1 MYGSSLYDRPRT
13 DSTVGHARRALD
25 DLHIHGRLV
34 KGGPPTRS
42 KIEDDMQRL
51 RSKWPRHA
59 LARIRRESL
68 QQSITEKAQISMLN
82 SQLSQVRAQMP
93 AWGGPAQHVA
103 HRDYILGALRKLGAQ
118 NVAADSSAPSSAAAA
133 AFINMDTQ
141 TETLDPRAQETA
153 AHERMQRIFREAPST
168 APSPT
173 PAPAPEPAAASS
185 SRVESAAAADPD
197 VTPAAKPKTRA
208 KPKPRSRTNI
218 YVRP

>member
-13 DSTVGHARRALD
+13 DSTVGHAKRALD
-25 DLHIHGRLV
+25 DLHIHGKLV

-68 QQSITEKAQISMLN
+68 QQSITEKAQVSMLK

-103 HRDYILGALRKLGAQ
+103 HRDYILDALRTLGNPQ
-118 NVAADSSAPSSAAAA
+118 SVAASRPTYS
-133 AFINMDTQ
+133 NMDSQ
-141 TETLDPRAQETA
+141 TETVDPRAQETA
-153 AHERMQRIFREAPST
+153 AQERMQRIFREASST

-185 SRVESAAAADPD
+185 SATDSAAAADPG

-208 KPKPRSRTNI
+208 KPKPKPRIRPNI
-218 YVRP
+218 YVQP

>member
-13 DSTVGHARRALD
+13 DNTTGHARRALD
-25 DLHIHGRLV
+25 DLHIHGKLV

-42 KIEDDMQRL
+42 KIEDDLQRL

-68 QQSITEKAQISMLN
+68 QQSITEKAQISMLK

-103 HRDYILGALRKLGAQ
+103 HRDYILAALRALGAQ
-118 NVAADSSAPSSAAAA
+118 NVAADSSAPSSAPAAA
-133 AFINMDTQ
+133 AFA
-141 TETLDPRAQETA
+141 DPVA
-153 AHERMQRIFREAPST
+153 AAT
-168 APSPT
+168 
-173 PAPAPEPAAASS
+173 EPAAASS
-185 SRVESAAAADPD
+185 SATDSAAAADPGA
-197 VTPAAKPKTRA
+197 TPAAKPKPRAKA
-208 KPKPRSRTNI
+208 KPKSRMRTTV

>member
-13 DSTVGHARRALD
+13 DNTVGHARRALD
-25 DLHIHGRLV
+25 DLHIHGKFV

-82 SQLSQVRAQMP
+82 SQLSQVRSQMP

-118 NVAADSSAPSSAAAA
+118 NVAADSSAPSSAPAPT
-133 AFINMDTQ
+133 FSNMDSQ

-153 AHERMQRIFREAPST
+153 AHERMQRIFREASST

-173 PAPAPEPAAASS
+173 PAPEPAAASS
-185 SRVESAAAADPD
+185 SAADSAAAADPG
-197 VTPAAKPKTRA
+197 VTPAAKPKSRA
-208 KPKPRSRTNI
+208 KPKPKSRFRQT
-218 YVRP
+218 YM

>member
-1 MYGSSLYDRPRT
+1 MYGLSLYDRPRT
-13 DSTVGHARRALD
+13 DNTVGHARRALD
-25 DLHIHGRLV
+25 DLHIHGKLV

-42 KIEDDMQRL
+42 KLEDDMQRL

-118 NVAADSSAPSSAAAA
+118 NVAASRPT
-133 AFINMDTQ
+133 FIDMDTQ
-141 TETLDPRAQETA
+141 TEVKAPPPA
-153 AHERMQRIFREAPST
+153 ADTFTREARWDGSPDTDPPPS
-168 APSPT
+168 T
-173 PAPAPEPAAASS
+173 PAPAPKPAAASS
-185 SRVESAAAADPD
+185 SAADSAAAADPG
-197 VTPAAKPKTRA
+197 VTPAAKPKSRA
-208 KPKPRSRTNI
+208 KPKPKSRFRQT
-218 YVRP
+218 YM

>member
-13 DSTVGHARRALD
+13 DNTVGHARRALD
-25 DLHIHGRLV
+25 DLHIHGKFV

-68 QQSITEKAQISMLN
+68 QQSITEKAQRSMLQ

-118 NVAADSSAPSSAAAA
+118 NVAADSSASSSAAAPT
-133 AFINMDTQ
+133 FINMDTQ
-141 TETLDPRAQETA
+141 TETVDPRAQETS
-153 AHERMQRIFREAPST
+153 AHERMQRIFREASST

-185 SRVESAAAADPD
+185 SRVDSAAAADPD
-197 VTPAAKPKTRA
+197 VTPTAKPRA
-208 KPKPRSRTNI
+208 KKPKPRAKTNI

>member
-13 DSTVGHARRALD
+13 DNTVGHARRALD
-25 DLHIHGRLV
+25 DLHIHGKLV

-82 SQLSQVRAQMP
+82 SQLSQVRSQMP

-103 HRDYILGALRKLGAQ
+103 HRDYILGALRKLGKQ
-118 NVAADSSAPSSAAAA
+118 NVADSSAAPTFS
-133 AFINMDTQ
+133 NMDSQ
-141 TETLDPRAQETA
+141 TETVDPRAQETA
-153 AHERMQRIFREAPST
+153 AHERMQRIFREASSA

-173 PAPAPEPAAASS
+173 PAPEPAAASS
-185 SRVESAAAADPD
+185 SAADSAAAADPG

-208 KPKPRSRTNI
+208 KPKPKSRFRQGNL
-218 YVRP
+218 

>member
-13 DSTVGHARRALD
+13 DSTVGHAKRALD
-25 DLHIHGRLV
+25 DLHIHGKLV

-68 QQSITEKAQISMLN
+68 QQSITEKAQVSMLK

-103 HRDYILGALRKLGAQ
+103 HRDYILDALRTLGNPQ
-118 NVAADSSAPSSAAAA
+118 SVAASRPTYS
-133 AFINMDTQ
+133 NMDSQ
-141 TETLDPRAQETA
+141 TETVDPRAQETA
-153 AHERMQRIFREAPST
+153 AQERMQRIFREASST

-185 SRVESAAAADPD
+185 SATDSAAAADPN
-197 VTPAAKPKTRA
+197 VTPAPKPKPRAARA
-208 KPKPRSRTNI
+208 KPKPRIRPNI
-218 YVRP
+218 YVQP

>member
-13 DSTVGHARRALD
+13 DNTVGHARRALD
-25 DLHIHGRLV
+25 DLHIHGKLV

-82 SQLSQVRAQMP
+82 SQLSQVRSQMP

-118 NVAADSSAPSSAAAA
+118 NVAADSSASSSAAAPT
-133 AFINMDTQ
+133 FINMDTQ
-141 TETLDPRAQETA
+141 TETLDPRAQETSA
-153 AHERMQRIFREAPST
+153 QERMQRIFREAPST

-185 SRVESAAAADPD
+185 SRVESAAAADPN
-197 VTPAAKPKTRA
+197 VTPAAKPRA
-208 KPKPRSRTNI
+208 KPKSKPRTKTNI

>member
-13 DSTVGHARRALD
+13 DNTVGHARRALD
-25 DLHIHGRLV
+25 DLHIHCKLV
-34 KGGPPTRS
+34 KGGPPSRS

-82 SQLSQVRAQMP
+82 SQLSQVRSQMP

-118 NVAADSSAPSSAAAA
+118 NVADSSAPSAAAPT
-133 AFINMDTQ
+133 FINMDTQ
-141 TETLDPRAQETA
+141 TETLDPRAQETSA
-153 AHERMQRIFREAPST
+153 QERMQRIFREAPST

-185 SRVESAAAADPD
+185 SRVESAAAADPN
-197 VTPAAKPKTRA
+197 VTPAAKPRA
-208 KPKPRSRTNI
+208 KPKSKPRTKTNI

>member
-13 DSTVGHARRALD
+13 DNTVGHARRALD

-82 SQLSQVRAQMP
+82 SQLSQVRSQMP

-118 NVAADSSAPSSAAAA
+118 NVAADSSAPSSAPAAA
-133 AFINMDTQ
+133 AFADPGTDPAA
-141 TETLDPRAQETA
+141 TEPV
-153 AHERMQRIFREAPST
+153 
-168 APSPT
+168 
-173 PAPAPEPAAASS
+173 AASS
-185 SRVESAAAADPD
+185 SAAAADPD
-197 VTPAAKPKTRA
+197 VTPAAKPRA
-208 KPKPRSRTNI
+208 KPKPKSRFRQT
-218 YVRP
+218 YM

>member
-13 DSTVGHARRALD
+13 DSTVGHAKRALD

-82 SQLSQVRAQMP
+82 SQLSQVRSQMP

-118 NVAADSSAPSSAAAA
+118 NVADSSAPSSAPAAA
-133 AFINMDTQ
+133 AFA
-141 TETLDPRAQETA
+141 DPVADPA
-153 AHERMQRIFREAPST
+153 AT
-168 APSPT
+168 
-173 PAPAPEPAAASS
+173 EPAAASS
-185 SRVESAAAADPD
+185 SAAAADPN
-197 VTPAAKPKTRA
+197 VTPAAKPRA
-208 KPKPRSRTNI
+208 KPKPKSRFRQG
-218 YVRP
+218 YL

>member
-1 MYGSSLYDRPRT
+1 MYGSSLHDRPRT
-13 DSTVGHARRALD
+13 DSSVGHARRALD
-25 DLHIHGRLV
+25 DLHIHGKLV

-68 QQSITEKAQISMLN
+68 QQSITEKAQISMLQ
-82 SQLSQVRAQMP
+82 SQLSQVRSQMP

-118 NVAADSSAPSSAAAA
+118 NVAADSSAPSSAPAAA
-133 AFINMDTQ
+133 AFA
-141 TETLDPRAQETA
+141 DPVA
-153 AHERMQRIFREAPST
+153 AATDPV
-168 APSPT
+168 AD
-173 PAPAPEPAAASS
+173 PAATEPAAA
-185 SRVESAAAADPD
+185 DPG

-208 KPKPRSRTNI
+208 KAKPKPIIRPNI